1 MDKNILISF
10 GDGRIKQISE
20 VLQNKTCNKIL
31 ELLSEKD
38 ATVSDISGHLE
49 IPMNTADY
57 NVKKLI
63 LSGLIESS
71 SHFWSIKGKK
81 MPTYRISNKKI
92 IISPRKTKGLTPL
105 ILALGFT
112 GIMSLVIKKLLQTKE
127 IAVNDAPSLLTRAT
141 EDVAFDAVQNFSV
154 SNFVYSISGWEW
166 FLIGAW
172 LAILMF
178 FIFSIIAERRKIK
191 ND

>member
-63 LSGLIESS
+63 SSGLIESS

-127 IAVNDAPSLLTRAT
+127 IAVNDAPSLIIRAT
-141 EDVAFDAVQNFSV
+141 EDAVFDAVQNFSV